1 MDVRRIISLAKAALE
16 VDKDTEVTKSL
27 ATVGQRL
34 NELSSSPS
42 DQSTQLNSA
51 QAMTELRNAILVAQA
66 SFSPD
71 ELEQLGELT
80 GVPLFS
86 SELLDRIE
94 NSLRENPAA
103 PATAL
108 TEQQKIGGERDQA
121 FAHLR
126 QFLST
131 AQALG
136 WTIPE
141 AHPWEAEVGFL
152 IPRSIFENE
161 FDGLIAELRYLRR
174 FLAHL
179 NELQG
184 GSMSEVK
191 LSGLSTTDPLFLLG
205 VGYMLAKEI
214 GSLTAWGLDQWKKVE
229 EIRKIRAETA
239 KLKAFT
245 AEDVETIFGSKIKE
259 EIAAGIEEKV
269 AELVA
274 GVKPAARKH
283 ELGNGLRKDLSEF
296 LGRLE
301 RGLKVEVHLI
311 GGLEPT
317 DADET
322 PDQSAEQELRRISS
336 ELIYPPPSADPVL
349 KITHHSSDDHSA

>member
-1 MDVRRIISLAKAALE
+1 MDVRRIITLAGAALE
-16 VDKDTEVTKSL
+16 VDKDAGVTKSL
-27 ATVGQRL
+27 AMVGQRL
-34 NELSSSPS
+34 NELSSNPS

-51 QAMTELRNAILVAQA
+51 QAMTDLRNAILVAQA

-80 GVPLFS
+80 GVSLFS
-86 SELLDRIE
+86 SESLDRIE

-108 TEQQKIGGERDQA
+108 NEQQTVGGERDQA

-126 QFLST
+126 QFLNT
-131 AQALG
+131 AEALG
-136 WTIPE
+136 WTVLE

-152 IPRSIFENE
+152 IPRSLFENE

-179 NELQG
+179 TELEG

-205 VGYMLAKEI
+205 VGYMLAKKV

-229 EIRKIRAETA
+229 EIRKIRAETT
-239 KLKAFT
+239 KLKAFS
-245 AEDVETIFGSKIKE
+245 AEEVEAIFGSKIKE
-259 EIAAGIEEKV
+259 EIAAGIDEKV

-274 GVKPAARKH
+274 GVKPAARKN
-283 ELGNGLRKDLSEF
+283 ELANGLRKDLSEF

-317 DADET
+317 EADET
-322 PDQSAEQELRRISS
+322 PDQSADQELRRISS
-336 ELIYPPPSADPVL
+336 ELNYPPPSTDPIL
-349 KITHHSSDDHSA
+349 KITHQRPDEPSA